1 MKFQERAST
10 VVSELGEVLKKIDQ
24 KEVDDFTEAIIKAK
38 RVFVVGAGRE
48 GLSSRAFAMR
58 LMHLGKEAHWV
69 WDDTTPNVERGDL
82 LIANSGS
89 GEVVSVYNVAHL
101 ARKAGASVITITAN
115 PEGRVARI
123 SEVALHLPAEVWG
136 PGKDTVP
143 SIQPMGCLFEQS
155 LLILHDLMILT
166 LMEKMGTGAPEM
178 AKRHRNVE

>member
-1 MKFQERAST
+1 MKFQEKTST
-10 VVSELGEVLKKIDQ
+10 LLDELSKVFERIDE

-58 LMHLGKEAHWV
+58 LMHLGKEVHWV
-69 WDDTTPNVERGDL
+69 WDDTTPNVEKGDL

-89 GEVVSVYNVAHL
+89 GKVASVYNVAYL
-101 ARKAGASVITITAN
+101 AKEAGASVITVTAN
-115 PEGRVARI
+115 PEGRVANI
-123 SEVALHLPAEVWG
+123 SEVVVHLPAEVWG
-136 PGKDTVP
+136 PGKNTIP

-155 LLILHDLMILT
+155 LLILHDLMILV
-166 LMEKMGTGAPEM
+166 LMEKMEITPSQM

>member
-10 VVSELGEVLKKIDQ
+10 VVGELGKVFEKIDK
-24 KEVDDFTEAIIKAK
+24 KEIDDFTEAIIKAK

-58 LMHLGKEAHWV
+58 LMHLGKEVHWV
-69 WDDTTPNVERGDL
+69 WDDTCPNLEKGDL

-101 ARKAGASVITITAN
+101 GKEAGASLATVTAN
-115 PEGRVARI
+115 PDGNVAKLCD
-123 SEVALHLPAEVWG
+123 VVVHLPAEVWG
-136 PGKDTVP
+136 PGKNTVP

-155 LLILHDLMILT
+155 LLILHDLMVLV
-166 LMEKMGTGAPEM
+166 LMEKMGVTTSQM

>member
-10 VVSELGEVLKKIDQ
+10 VLGELSKVFEKIDE

-48 GLSSRAFAMR
+48 GISSRAFAMR
-58 LMHLGKEAHWV
+58 LMHLGKEVHWV
-69 WDDTTPNVERGDL
+69 WDDTTPNVEKGDL

-89 GEVVSVYNVAHL
+89 GEVVSVYNVANL
-101 ARKAGASVITITAN
+101 AKEAGASVITITAN
-115 PEGRVARI
+115 PEGRVAKI
-123 SEVALHLPAEVWG
+123 SEVVVHLPAEVWG

-155 LLILHDLMILT
+155 LLILHDLMVLT
-166 LMEKMGTGAPEM
+166 LMEKMGITASQM
-178 AKRHRNVE
+178 AERHRNVE

>member
-10 VVSELGEVLKKIDQ
+10 VLGELGKVFKTVNE
-24 KEVDDFTEAIIKAK
+24 KEVNDFAEAIIKAK

-48 GLSSRAFAMR
+48 GISSRAFAMR
-58 LMHLGKEAHWV
+58 LMHLGKEVHWV
-69 WDDTTPNVERGDL
+69 WDDTTPNMEKGDL

-101 ARKAGASVITITAN
+101 AKEAGASVITVTAN
-115 PEGRVARI
+115 PEGKIAKI
-123 SEVALHLPAEVWG
+123 SEVVVHLPAEVWG

-155 LLILHDLMILT
+155 LLILGDIIVLR
-166 LMEKMGTGAPEM
+166 LMEKIGVSAEKMGE
-178 AKRHRNVE
+178 RHRNVE

>member
-1 MKFQERAST
+1 MEFQEKAFT
-10 VVSELGEVLKKIDQ
+10 VLDELGKVFKKINE

-48 GLSSRAFAMR
+48 GISSRAFAMR

-69 WDDTTPNVERGDL
+69 WDDTCPNVEKGDL

-89 GEVVSVYNVAHL
+89 GEVISVYNVAKL
-101 ARKAGASVITITAN
+101 AKEAGASVITVTAN
-115 PEGRVARI
+115 PDGRVAKL
-123 SEVALHLPAEVWG
+123 SEVVVHLPAEVWG
-136 PGKDTVP
+136 PGKDTVS

-155 LLILHDLMILT
+155 LLILHDLMVLI
-166 LMEKMGTGAPEM
+166 LMEKMGVSASQM

>member
-1 MKFQERAST
+1 MGFQEEACT
-10 VVSELGEVLKKIDQ
+10 VLDELRKVFDKINGR
-24 KEVDDFTEAIIKAK
+24 EVDDFATIILKAK
-38 RVFVVGAGRE
+38 RIFVVGAGRE

-58 LMHLGKEAHWV
+58 LMHLGKEVHWV
-69 WDDTTPNVERGDL
+69 WDDTTPNIEKGDL

-101 ARKAGASVITITAN
+101 AKEAGASVITITAN
-115 PEGRVARI
+115 PEGRVANI
-123 SEVALHLPAEVWG
+123 SEVVVHLPAEVWG

-166 LMEKMGTGAPEM
+166 LMEKMRITPSQM